1 MSPPASARPVV
12 PPAVRPI
19 TVASRPSEVV
29 RRTPRWWRD
38 AVGAATWASVLVV
51 LALWLLNGG
60 VQGLR
65 TEPLTGIGR
74 LTGLIAA
81 DLLLIQVV
89 LMARVPMIE
98 RAYGQDELVRRHRLV
113 GFTSFN
119 LMIAHIVLII
129 LGYAAGTDVG
139 IVGTAV
145 DLVLNYPGMLLA
157 LVGAVL
163 LLMVVVTSI
172 RMARARLRYESWHL
186 LHLYAYLGVGVS
198 IPHEIW
204 TGADFIASP
213 AAQIYWWS
221 LYAAAA
227 GAVIVYRI
235 IRPAWRSWRHKLVVE
250 RVVPEAPGVLSVH
263 LRGRGLH
270 RLPIR
275 AGQFFTWRFRDGP
288 GWTRANPFSLSAAPA
303 RNRLRI
309 TIKDLGDGSG
319 RMAALQPGT
328 RVLIEGPYGR
338 LTGDVRT
345 QAKITMFA
353 SGIGITP
360 IRALL
365 EELDYERDE
374 VTLIYRVR
382 DESEIVF
389 QGEIDYLASHRG
401 VRVFYVFG
409 SRASGDKPSWL
420 PESAVGLGDREA
432 LLQLVPDVADQD
444 VYICGA
450 SAWMDAAR
458 DAALAAGVPAA
469 QIHLERFSW

>member
-1 MSPPASARPVV
+1 VSVRSSARPVT
-12 PPAVRPI
+12 RPI
-19 TVASRPSEVV
+19 TVASRPVDAV

-38 AVGAATWASVLVV
+38 AVGAVTWASLIAV
-51 LALWLLNGG
+51 LALWIYNGG
-60 VQGLR
+60 VQGLQ
-65 TEPLTGIGR
+65 TDPLTGLGR
-74 LTGLIAA
+74 LSGLIAA

-89 LMARVPMIE
+89 LMARVPVIE
-98 RAYGQDELVRRHRLV
+98 RSYGQDELVRRHRLV

-119 LMIAHIVLII
+119 LMIVHIVLII

-157 LVGAVL
+157 FVGAL
-163 LLMVVVTSI
+163 LLVMVVITSI

-204 TGADFIASP
+204 TGADFVASRP
-213 AAQIYWWS
+213 AQIYWWS
-221 LYAAAA
+221 LYAVAA
-227 GAVIVYRI
+227 GAVIVFRI
-235 IRPAWRSWRHKLVVE
+235 IRPVWRSWRHKLVVE
-250 RVVPEAPGVLSVH
+250 HVVPEAPGVLSVH

-319 RMAALQPGT
+319 RIADLQPGT

-345 QAKITMFA
+345 QAKITMLA

-365 EELDYERDE
+365 EELEYGPDE

-389 QGEIDYLASHRG
+389 RGEIDYLAGHRG
-401 VRVFYVFG
+401 VRVFYVAG
-409 SRASGDKPSWL
+409 PRASGDQPSWL
-420 PESAVGLGDREA
+420 PESAAGLGDRDA

>member
-1 MSPPASARPVV
+1 MSLLASARPVV
-12 PPAVRPI
+12 RPVA
-19 TVASRPSEVV
+19 VASPQEATLAS

-38 AVGAATWASVLVV
+38 AVGSATWASLISVV
-51 LALWLLNGG
+51 ALWLYNGG
-60 VQGLR
+60 VQGLQ

-89 LMARVPMIE
+89 LMARIPVIE
-98 RAYGQDELVRRHRLV
+98 RSYGQDELVRRHRLV
-113 GFTSFN
+113 GFTSFH
-119 LMIAHIVLII
+119 LMLVHIVLII
-129 LGYAAGTDVG
+129 LGYAAGTTEG

-157 LVGAVL
+157 LVGAL
-163 LLMVVVTSI
+163 LLVMVVVTSI
-172 RMARARLRYESWHL
+172 RMAKTRLRYESWHL
-186 LHLYAYLGVGVS
+186 LHLYAYLGVGFS
-198 IPHEIW
+198 IPHMIW
-204 TGADFIASP
+204 TGADFVASRP
-213 AAQIYWWS
+213 TQIYWWS
-221 LYAAAA
+221 LYALAA
-227 GAVIVYRI
+227 GAVIVFRI

-250 RVVPEAPGVLSVH
+250 QVVPEAPGVLSVH

-270 RLPIR
+270 RLPVR

-303 RNRLRI
+303 RNRFRI

-319 RMAALQPGT
+319 RIAGLQPGT

-345 QAKITMFA
+345 QRKITMFA

-365 EELDYERDE
+365 EELDYGPDE
-374 VTLIYRVR
+374 ATLIYRAR

-389 QGEIDYLASHRG
+389 QAELDYLAQHRG
-401 VRVFYVFG
+401 VRVFYAIGPRVQG
-409 SRASGDKPSWL
+409 REQSWL
-420 PESAVGLGDREA
+420 PESAAHLGDRAA
-432 LLQLVPDVADQD
+432 LLQLAPDVADHD
-444 VYICGA
+444 VYICG
-450 SAWMDAAR
+450 SSGWMDAAR
-458 DAALAAGVPAA
+458 DAAIAAGVPTSR
-469 QIHLERFSW
+469 IHLERFSW